1 MSALSILVALAA
13 ATCGGF
19 LIEAFLYRRRL
30 HQIPIRIHV
39 NGTRGKSSV
48 TRLICAGLHAGGIR
62 TCAKTT
68 GTLARM
74 IFSDGSEYPIFRP
87 CRANVIEQKRVVR
100 AAVNDSAQALV
111 IECMALQ
118 PLLQSVCELKLVRS
132 TIGVITNSR
141 ADHLDVMGPTR
152 LDVAHALAGTTP
164 VAGKLYTAEH
174 RADCLDVMRAAA
186 GDRGSEFEILS
197 PFEDHRITP
206 EVLAGFHY
214 LEHAENIA
222 LALRVCETLGV
233 DRDVAIEGMQ
243 AATPDPGAMR
253 VFSNTEPGDDWYF
266 VNAFA
271 ANDPESTHGI
281 WDTAFDRFPRI
292 SRRIALMNC
301 RADRPDRSKT
311 MAESCAC
318 WRGVDHFVVT
328 GSGTDAFIG
337 PLLAS
342 GVSRERVACLGT
354 DPAELVVREIAQW
367 PSQRTVILGMGN
379 IAKTGL
385 ELASFFER
393 ADASK
398 TVEESHLTSQQTDVS
413 SRTNTHFSL
422 TKAA

>member
-1 MSALSILVALAA
+1 M
-13 ATCGGF
+13 
-19 LIEAFLYRRRL
+19 
-30 HQIPIRIHV
+30 Q
-39 NGTRGKSSV
+39 
-48 TRLICAGLHAGGIR
+48 AGGIR

-132 TIGVITNSR
+132 TLGVITNSR

-152 LDVAHALAGTTP
+152 LDVARALAGTTP
-164 VAGKLYTAEH
+164 VAGKLFTAEH

-186 GDRGSEFEILS
+186 EDRGSEFETLS
-197 PFEDHRITP
+197 PFEVHRITP
-206 EVLAGFHY
+206 EILAGFNY

-233 DRDVAIEGMQ
+233 DRTVAIEGMQ

-253 VFSNTEPGDDWYF
+253 VFRYTGCGDDWYF

-271 ANDPESTHGI
+271 ANDPESTQCI
-281 WDTAFDRFPRI
+281 WETAFDRFPRI

-311 MAESCAC
+311 MAESCAH

-328 GSGTDAFIG
+328 GSGTEAFTR
-337 PLLAS
+337 PLLAA
-342 GVSRERVACLGT
+342 GVERERVACLGN
-354 DPAELVVREIAQW
+354 DSAERVVHEIARW
-367 PSQRTVILGMGN
+367 PNRRTLILGMGN

-385 ELASFFER
+385 ELAGFFER
-393 ADASK
+393 ADASM
-398 TVEESHLTSQQTDVS
+398 TAEEQRPPSQQTDVS
-413 SRTNTHFSL
+413 SRMNTRFSL